1 MSGTSLRPDLGV
13 AISARDLTKV
23 YRKYLHKNQFTTL
36 KSAIVSGSLIRD
48 LAPSELFTALDHVSF
63 DIPKGCTYG
72 ILGENGSGKS
82 TTLKLL
88 SGITK
93 PSSGTL
99 DVHGRVS
106 ALIELGAGFH
116 PEISGRE
123 NVSINGI
130 MLGLTRAEVARRFDE
145 IVEFAEMK
153 DFIDAPVKTYSSG
166 MYARLGFAVAI
177 HVDPDVLLIDEV
189 LAVGDEAFTRKC
201 LEKIGEFRRRGK
213 TIVIVT
219 HSLGLVEKMC
229 DEALWLRKGKAVD
242 SGDPKRVVDAY
253 LSFVAGKE
261 NELLGKKEQI
271 EVTRSEELVQ
281 SEAPEEKRR
290 WGSGEILLTDI
301 RLKDAEGRS
310 AHVFVPGDTMRIEI
324 TGEAKELV
332 EDFVFGVGIFT
343 ADGVAVYGT
352 NTHLE
357 EFKSRQV
364 VGRFEVVFEI
374 RDLRLVEG
382 SYILDIAAHRK
393 DGTPY
398 DYHRGLYSFRVRSR
412 VKDVGV
418 YRPHHQWTFSDAL
431 QITPPSARA
440 ELELRAVE
448 RLERRS
454 SADTPD
460 TLHNDRARARALNQ
474 RVVFTNGCFDILHA
488 GHIRLLE
495 EARSQGDLLV
505 VGINSDASVKRLK
518 GEKRP
523 VIIETERAEALLALE
538 CVDRVLIYDEDTPLE
553 TIKAVRPDV
562 LVKGA
567 DWAIDKIIGRDEVEK
582 SGGRVHRVELLPEHS
597 TTALIQKAEGDRPA
611 AAQ

>member
-1 MSGTSLRPDLGV
+1 VSPLDHGPGLAV
-13 AISARDLTKV
+13 SARDLTKA

-48 LAPSELFTALDHVSF
+48 LQPSELFTALDHVSF

-72 ILGENGSGKS
+72 VLGENGSGKS

-88 SGITK
+88 AGITK
-93 PSSGTL
+93 PSSGAL
-99 DVHGRVS
+99 QVNGRVS

-123 NVSINGI
+123 NVAINGV
-130 MLGLTRAEVARRFDE
+130 MLGLSRAEIAKRFDE
-145 IVEFAEMK
+145 IIDFAEMK

-177 HVDPDVLLIDEV
+177 HVDPDILLIDEV

-219 HSLGLVEKMC
+219 HSLGLIEKMC

-253 LSFVAGKE
+253 LSFVAGRE
-261 NELLGKKEQI
+261 NELLGRREPL
-271 EVTRSEELVQ
+271 EVSRGEEPVQ
-281 SEAPEEKRR
+281 NEAPEEKRR
-290 WGSGEILLTDI
+290 WGSGEII
-301 RLKDAEGRS
+301 LKEVHLRDEKDRM
-310 AHVFVPGDTMRIEI
+310 AHVFVPGDTLRL
-324 TGEAKELV
+324 TVSGEARTPV

-343 ADGVAVYGT
+343 ADGAAVYGT

-357 EFKSRQV
+357 EFKSKRAA
-364 VGRFEVVFEI
+364 GPFTFNFEI

-382 SYILDIAAHRK
+382 SYLLDVAAHRK

-398 DYHRGLYSFRVRSR
+398 DYHRGLYAFRVRSR

-418 YRPHHQWTFSDAL
+418 YRPHHAWTFSDSL
-431 QITPPSARA
+431 QILAPEARR
-440 ELELRAVE
+440 ELELRPAERVE
-448 RLERRS
+448 RRRH
-454 SADTPD
+454 ADTPQ
-460 TLHNDRARARALNQ
+460 TLRDDRASFRALGR
-474 RVVFTNGCFDILHA
+474 RVVFTNGCFDILHT
-488 GHIRLLE
+488 GHLSLLE
-495 EARSQGDLLV
+495 QARAAGDVLV
-505 VGINSDASVKRLK
+505 VGINSDASVKRIK
-518 GEKRP
+518 GESRP
-523 VIIETERAEALLALE
+523 VINEAERAEALLALE
-538 CVDRVLIYDEDTPLE
+538 CVDRVVIYDEDTPLA
-553 TIKAVRPDV
+553 TINALRPDV

-567 DWAIDKIIGRDEVEK
+567 DWAIDRIVGREEVEGW
-582 SGGRVHRVELLPEHS
+582 GGKVVRIELVPDRS
-597 TTALIQKAEGDRPA
+597 TTALIQKAEGGPQA
-611 AAQ
+611 SK

>member
-1 MSGTSLRPDLGV
+1 VTALSSAGKTA
-13 AISARDLTKV
+13 AIAARDLTKV
-23 YRKYLHKNQFTTL
+23 YRRFLHKNQFTTL

-48 LAPSELFTALDHVSF
+48 LSPSDLFTALDHVSF
-63 DIPKGCTYG
+63 DIPRGCTYG

-99 DVHGRVS
+99 TVAGRVS

-123 NVSINGI
+123 NVAINGV
-130 MLGLTRAEVARRFDE
+130 MLGLTRAEVNRRFDE

-177 HVDPDVLLIDEV
+177 HVDPDILLIDEV

-229 DEALWLRKGKAVD
+229 DEALWLRKGKAMD

-253 LSFVAGKE
+253 LSFVAGQE
-261 NELLGKKEQI
+261 NELLGKRENREAGSSNEKI
-271 EVTRSEELVQ
+271 HN
-281 SEAPEEKRR
+281 EAPEEKRR
-290 WGSGEILLTDI
+290 WGSGEIVLHEVH
-301 RLKDAEGRS
+301 LKDIEGRA
-310 AHVFVPGDTMRIEI
+310 AHVFVPGDTLRVEVR
-324 TGEAKELV
+324 GEAKSEV

-343 ADGVAVYGT
+343 TDGVSVYGT
-352 NTHLE
+352 NTHIE
-357 EFKSRQV
+357 EFRPKRV
-364 VGRFEVVFEI
+364 EGHFDLTFEI

-382 SYILDIAAHRK
+382 SYIVDIAVHRK

-418 YRPHHQWTFSDAL
+418 YRPHHRWTFSQNL
-431 QITPPSARA
+431 QIDVPESRA
-440 ELELRAVE
+440 ELNLRPTE
-448 RLERRS
+448 RHDRRNR
-454 SADTPD
+454 ADT
-460 TLHNDRARARALNQ
+460 RAALQNERASFRALGR
-474 RVVFTNGCFDILHA
+474 RVAFTNGCFDILHA
-488 GHIRLLE
+488 GHVRLLE
-495 EARSQGDLLV
+495 QARAEADVLV
-505 VGINSDASVKRLK
+505 VGVNSDASVKRLK
-518 GEKRP
+518 GEARP
-523 VIIETERAEALLALE
+523 IINEQERAEALLALE
-538 CVDRVLIYDEDTPLE
+538 CVDRVVIFDEDTPIE
-553 TIKAVRPDV
+553 TINAVRPDV

-567 DWAIDKIIGRDEVEK
+567 DWPLDQIVGRREVE
-582 SGGRVHRVELLPEHS
+582 SLGGRVVRVEILPERS
-597 TTALIQKAEGDRPA
+597 TTALIRKAETGADA
-611 AAQ
+611 S

>member
-1 MSGTSLRPDLGV
+1 MKGAVASNEKGV

-48 LAPSELFTALDHVSF
+48 LKPSELFTALDHVSF
-63 DIPKGCTYG
+63 DIPRGCTYG

-99 DVHGRVS
+99 EVNGRVS

-123 NVSINGI
+123 NVAINGI
-130 MLGLTRAEVARRFDE
+130 MLGLTRAEVNRRFDE

-229 DEALWLRKGKAVD
+229 DEALWLRKGKAMD

-253 LSFVAGKE
+253 LSFVAGQE
-261 NELLGKKEQI
+261 NELLGKQEI
-271 EVTRSEELVQ
+271 REVAQ
-281 SEAPEEKRR
+281 SADKVTTEAPEEKRR
-290 WGSGEILLTDI
+290 WGSGEILLNEVH
-301 RLKDAEGRS
+301 LKDAQDRM
-310 AHVFVPGDTMRIEI
+310 AHVFVPGDTLRVAVS
-324 TGEAKELV
+324 GEARTAV

-343 ADGVAVYGT
+343 ADGTAVYGT
-352 NTHLE
+352 NTHIE
-357 EFKSRQV
+357 EFKPKQV
-364 VGRFEVVFEI
+364 AGPFSFTFEI
-374 RDLRLVEG
+374 KDLRLVEG
-382 SYILDIAAHRK
+382 SYILDIAAHRR

-418 YRPHHQWTFSDAL
+418 YRPHHTWTFSASLDLTA
-431 QITPPSARA
+431 PEARH

-448 RLERRS
+448 RVERRRE
-454 SADTPD
+454 ADTLQ
-460 TLHNDRARARALNQ
+460 TLHNDRASFRALGR

-488 GHIRLLE
+488 GHLSLLE
-495 EARSQGDLLV
+495 QARAEGDVLV
-505 VGINSDASVKRLK
+505 VAINSDASVKRLK
-518 GEKRP
+518 GESRP
-523 VIIETERAEALLALE
+523 VIGENERAEALLALE
-538 CVDRVLIYDEDTPLE
+538 CVDRVVVYDEDTPLA
-553 TIKAVRPDV
+553 TINALRPDV

-567 DWAIDKIIGRDEVEK
+567 DWALDKIVGREEVERG
-582 SGGRVHRVELLPEHS
+582 GGRVVRVELVADRS
-597 TTALIQKAEGDRPA
+597 TTALIQKAEGRTTAPR
-611 AAQ
+611 

>member
-1 MSGTSLRPDLGV
+1 MSGASTPTVEGF
-13 AISARDLTKV
+13 AISARELTKV
-23 YRKYLHKNQFTTL
+23 YRKYLHRNQFTTL

-48 LAPSELFTALDHVSF
+48 LKPSELFTALDHVSF
-63 DIPKGCTYG
+63 DIPRGCTYG

-93 PSSGTL
+93 PSSGSL
-99 DVHGRVS
+99 EVKGRVS

-123 NVSINGI
+123 NVAINGI
-130 MLGLTRAEVARRFDE
+130 MLGLSRAEVNRRFDE

-177 HVDPDVLLIDEV
+177 HVDPDILLIDEV

-229 DEALWLRKGKAVD
+229 DEALWLRKGKSMD

-253 LSFVAGKE
+253 LSFVAGQE
-261 NELLGKKEQI
+261 NELLGKQETR
-271 EVTRSEELVQ
+271 EVAQSADKVT

-290 WGSGEILLTDI
+290 WGSGEIVLNEVHL
-301 RLKDAEGRS
+301 RDAQDRP
-310 AHVFVPGDTMRIEI
+310 AHVFVPGDTVSLVVS
-324 TGEAKELV
+324 GEARSPV

-343 ADGVAVYGT
+343 ADGTAVYGT
-352 NTHLE
+352 NTHIE
-357 EFKSRQV
+357 EFKSKRAT
-364 VGRFEVVFEI
+364 GPFAFTFEI
-374 RDLRLVEG
+374 KDLRLVEG
-382 SYILDIAAHRK
+382 SYILDVAAHRK

-398 DYHRGLYSFRVRSR
+398 DYHRGLYTFRVRSR

-418 YRPHHQWTFSDAL
+418 YRPHHTWTFSESL
-431 QITPPSARA
+431 QIIEPAARP
-440 ELELRAVE
+440 ELELRPAERVE
-448 RLERRS
+448 RRRQP
-454 SADTPD
+454 DTMQ
-460 TLHNDRARARALNQ
+460 TLHNDRASFRALGR
-474 RVVFTNGCFDILHA
+474 RVVFTNGCFDILHT
-488 GHIRLLE
+488 GHISLLE
-495 EARSQGDLLV
+495 QARAAGDVLV
-505 VGINSDASVKRLK
+505 VAINSDASVKRLK
-518 GEKRP
+518 GESRP
-523 VIIETERAEALLALE
+523 VINEAERAEALLALE
-538 CVDRVLIYDEDTPLE
+538 CVDRVVVYDEDTPLA
-553 TIKAVRPDV
+553 TIQALRPDV

-567 DWAIDKIIGRDEVEK
+567 DWALDKIVGRDEVEGW
-582 SGGRVHRVELLPEHS
+582 GGRVVRVELVPDRS
-597 TTALIQKAEGDRPA
+597 TTALIEKAEGGTNVSK
-611 AAQ
+611 

>member
-1 MSGTSLRPDLGV
+1 MSDANSSSTGL

-48 LAPSELFTALDHVSF
+48 LRPSELFTALDHASF
-63 DIPKGCTYG
+63 DIPRGCTYG

-99 DVHGRVS
+99 EVNGRVS

-123 NVSINGI
+123 NVAINGV
-130 MLGLTRAEVARRFDE
+130 MLGLSRAEVTKRFDE

-177 HVDPDVLLIDEV
+177 HVDPDILLIDEV

-219 HSLGLVEKMC
+219 HSLGLIEKMC
-229 DEALWLRKGKAVD
+229 DEALWLRKGKATD

-253 LSFVAGKE
+253 LSFVAGQE
-261 NELLGKKEQI
+261 NELLGRHETR
-271 EVTRSEELVQ
+271 EVAPSTEKVAT
-281 SEAPEEKRR
+281 EAPEEKRR
-290 WGSGEILLTDI
+290 WGSGEILLNDV
-301 RLKDAEGRS
+301 RLMDAEDRA
-310 AHVFVPGDTMRIEI
+310 AHVFVPGDTVRIAVR
-324 TGEAKELV
+324 GEARSPI
-332 EDFVFGVGIFT
+332 EDFVFGVGLFT
-343 ADGVAVYGT
+343 ADGTAVYGT
-352 NTHLE
+352 NTHIE
-357 EFKSRQV
+357 EFKSKEIS
-364 VGRFEVVFEI
+364 GSFSFTFEI
-374 RDLRLVEG
+374 QDLRLVEG
-382 SYILDIAAHRK
+382 SYLLDIAAHRR

-398 DYHRGLYSFRVRSR
+398 DYHRGLYSLRVRSR
-412 VKDVGV
+412 TKDVGV
-418 YRPHHQWTFSDAL
+418 YRPRHTWAFSAGVR
-431 QITPPSARA
+431 IAPPPVRA
-440 ELELRAVE
+440 ELELRPVE
-448 RLERRS
+448 RGERRQG
-454 SADTPD
+454 ADTLA
-460 TLHNDRARARALNQ
+460 TLHHDRASFRALNR

-488 GHIRLLE
+488 GHIHLLE
-495 EARSQGDLLV
+495 QARAEGDVLV
-505 VGINSDASVKRLK
+505 VGINSDASVKRIK
-518 GEKRP
+518 GESRP
-523 VIIETERAEALLALE
+523 VISESERAEALLALE
-538 CVDRVLIYDEDTPLE
+538 CVDRVVVYDEDTPLA
-553 TIKAVRPDV
+553 TIQSIRPDV

-567 DWAIDKIIGRDEVEK
+567 DWPMDKIVGREEVEK
-582 SGGRVHRVELLPEHS
+582 LGGRVVRVELIPDRS
-597 TTALIQKAEGDRPA
+597 TSGLIRKAEGRTDTP
-611 AAQ
+611 Q

>member
-1 MSGTSLRPDLGV
+1 VRGATPEAGRAV
-13 AISARDLTKV
+13 SARELTKS

-48 LAPSELFTALDHVSF
+48 LQPSELFTALDHVSF

-88 SGITK
+88 AGITK
-93 PSSGTL
+93 PSSGSL
-99 DVHGRVS
+99 EVSGRVS

-123 NVSINGI
+123 NVVINGV
-130 MLGLTRAEVARRFDE
+130 MLGLTRAEIAKRFDE

-177 HVDPDVLLIDEV
+177 HVDPDILLIDEV

-261 NELLGKKEQI
+261 NELLGQQEQI
-271 EVTRSEELVQ
+271 EVTRSQEPVQ
-281 SEAPEEKRR
+281 NQAPEEKRR
-290 WGSGEILLTDI
+290 WGSGEVVLTEVQL
-301 RLKDAEGRS
+301 RDAQDRM
-310 AHVFVPGDTMRIEI
+310 AHVFVPGDTLRVAV
-324 TGEAKELV
+324 TGEAKSPV

-343 ADGVAVYGT
+343 ADGTAVYGT
-352 NTHLE
+352 NTHIE
-357 EFKSRQV
+357 EFKSKRAS
-364 VGRFEVVFEI
+364 GPFGFTFEV

-382 SYILDIAAHRK
+382 SYLLDVAAHRK

-398 DYHRGLYSFRVRSR
+398 DYHRGLYAFRVRSR
-412 VKDVGV
+412 IKDVGV
-418 YRPHHQWTFSDAL
+418 YRPHHAWTFSESL
-431 QITPPSARA
+431 QIAAPLARP
-440 ELELRAVE
+440 ELELRPAERVE
-448 RLERRS
+448 RRRH
-454 SADTPD
+454 ADSLQ
-460 TLHNDRARARALNQ
+460 TLHHDRASFRALGR

-495 EARSQGDLLV
+495 QARAEGDVLV
-505 VGINSDASVKRLK
+505 VGVNSDASVKRIK
-518 GEKRP
+518 GETRP
-523 VIIETERAEALLALE
+523 VIGEGERAEALLALE
-538 CVDRVLIYDEDTPLE
+538 CVDRVVIYEEDTPL
-553 TIKAVRPDV
+553 AVINAIRPDV

-567 DWAIDKIIGRDEVEK
+567 DWALDQIVGREEVEGW
-582 SGGRVHRVELLPEHS
+582 GGRVVRVELVPDRS
-597 TTALIQKAEGDRPA
+597 TTALIEKAGGGTIA
-611 AAQ
+611 SK

>member
-1 MSGTSLRPDLGV
+1 MNGLPARTDQTV
-13 AISARDLTKV
+13 AISARGLTKV

-48 LAPSELFTALDHVSF
+48 LKPSELFTALDHVSF
-63 DIPKGCTYG
+63 DIPRGCTYG

-93 PSSGTL
+93 PSSGAL
-99 DVHGRVS
+99 EVSGRVS

-123 NVSINGI
+123 NVAINGI
-130 MLGLTRAEVARRFDE
+130 MLGLTRAEVNRRFDE
-145 IVEFAEMK
+145 IVEFAELR

-177 HVDPDVLLIDEV
+177 HVDPDILLIDEV

-229 DEALWLRKGKAVD
+229 DEALWLRKGRAMD

-253 LSFVAGKE
+253 LSFVAGQE
-261 NELLGKKEQI
+261 NQLLGKQ
-271 EVTRSEELVQ
+271 EVRDVVEGGEKVT

-290 WGSGEILLTDI
+290 WGSGEIVLHEVHLRDDSN
-301 RLKDAEGRS
+301 RM
-310 AHVFVPGDTMRIEI
+310 AHVFVTGDTLRVAVS
-324 TGEAKELV
+324 GEARSPV
-332 EDFVFGVGIFT
+332 EDFVLGVGIFT
-343 ADGVAVYGT
+343 ADGTAVYGT
-352 NTHLE
+352 NTHIE
-357 EFKSRQV
+357 EFKSKRV
-364 VGRFEVVFEI
+364 AGPFSFTLEI
-374 RDLRLVEG
+374 QDLRLVEG
-382 SYILDIAAHRK
+382 SYILDVAAHRK

-398 DYHRGLYSFRVRSR
+398 DYHRGLYAFRVRSR

-418 YRPHHQWTFSDAL
+418 YRPHHTWAFSDSL
-431 QITPPSARA
+431 QIAEPPARN

-448 RLERRS
+448 RVERRRH
-454 SADTPD
+454 ADTLP
-460 TLHNDRARARALNQ
+460 TLHNDRASFRALGK

-488 GHIRLLE
+488 GHVSLLE
-495 EARSQGDLLV
+495 QARAEGDILV
-505 VGINSDASVKRLK
+505 VGINSDASVKRIK
-518 GEKRP
+518 GASRP
-523 VIIETERAEALLALE
+523 VIGEAERAEALLALE
-538 CVDRVLIYDEDTPLE
+538 YVDRVVIYDDDTPLA
-553 TIKAVRPDV
+553 TINALRPDV

-567 DWAIDKIIGRDEVEK
+567 DWAIDQIVGREEVERL
-582 SGGRVHRVELLPEHS
+582 GGRVVRVELLPDRS
-597 TTALIQKAEGDRPA
+597 TTELIRKAEGRIDAPK
-611 AAQ
+611 

>member
-1 MSGTSLRPDLGV
+1 MSGTARTDAGV

-23 YRKYLHKNQFTTL
+23 YRRFLHKNQFTTL
-36 KSAIVSGSLIRD
+36 KSAIVSGSLIKD
-48 LAPSELFTALDHVSF
+48 LSPSDLFTALDHVSF
-63 DIPKGCTYG
+63 DIPRGCTYG

-99 DVHGRVS
+99 DVSGRVS

-123 NVSINGI
+123 NVAINGV
-130 MLGLTRAEVARRFDE
+130 MLGLTRAEVNRRFDE

-177 HVDPDVLLIDEV
+177 HVDPDILLIDEV

-253 LSFVAGKE
+253 LSFVALKE
-261 NELLGKKEQI
+261 NELLGRQ
-271 EVTRSEELVQ
+271 EVRDITSSDDKVTAD
-281 SEAPEEKRR
+281 APEEKRR
-290 WGSGEILLTDI
+290 WGSGEILLHEVH
-301 RLKDAEGRS
+301 LKDADGRP
-310 AHVFVPGDTMRIEI
+310 AHVFVPGDTVRVEI
-324 TGEAKELV
+324 RGEAKTPV

-343 ADGVAVYGT
+343 ADGVSVYGT
-352 NTHLE
+352 NTHIE
-357 EFKSRQV
+357 EFKSKRATGAFQLN
-364 VGRFEVVFEI
+364 FEI
-374 RDLRLVEG
+374 HDLRLVEG
-382 SYILDIAAHRK
+382 SYILDIAAHRR

-418 YRPHHQWTFSDAL
+418 YRPRHQWTFSETLLMD
-431 QITPPSARA
+431 PPPDRA
-440 ELELRAVE
+440 ELELRPTE
-448 RLERRS
+448 RLARRS
-454 SADTPD
+454 SAETRAS
-460 TLHNDRARARALNQ
+460 LQNDRASFRALGQ
-474 RVVFTNGCFDILHA
+474 QVVFTNGCFDILHA

-495 EARSQGDLLV
+495 QARAEGDVLV

-518 GEKRP
+518 GEARP
-523 VIIETERAEALLALE
+523 VIGEHERAEALLALE
-538 CVDRVLIYDEDTPLE
+538 GVDRVVIYDEDTPLE
-553 TIKAVRPDV
+553 TIKALRPDV

-567 DWAIDKIIGRDEVEK
+567 DWALDQIVGCQEVEAL
-582 SGGRVHRVELLPEHS
+582 GGRVVRVTLLPERS
-597 TTALIQKAEGDRPA
+597 TTALIRKAETGADAP
-611 AAQ
+611 Q

>member
-1 MSGTSLRPDLGV
+1 VSGAIARASTGV
-13 AISARDLTKV
+13 AISARELTKV

-63 DIPKGCTYG
+63 DIPRGCTYG
-72 ILGENGSGKS
+72 VLGENGSGKS

-99 DVHGRVS
+99 EVAGRVS

-123 NVSINGI
+123 NVAINGI
-130 MLGLTRAEVARRFDE
+130 MLGLTRGEVQRRFDE
-145 IVEFAEMK
+145 IVDFAEMK

-229 DEALWLRKGKAVD
+229 DEALWLCKGKAVD

-261 NELLGKKEQI
+261 NELLGRK
-271 EVTRSEELVQ
+271 EELAATESRDLVT
-281 SEAPEEKRR
+281 SDAPEEKRR
-290 WGSGEILLTDI
+290 WGSGEMVLNEVH
-301 RLKDAEGRS
+301 LKDGQGNP
-310 AHVFVPGDTMRIEI
+310 AHVFVPGDTIRIEAS
-324 TGEAKELV
+324 GEVKTPV
-332 EDFVFGVGIFT
+332 SDFVFGIGIFT
-343 ADGVAVYGT
+343 ADGTAVYGT
-352 NTHLE
+352 NTHIE
-357 EFKSRQV
+357 EYQSKHASGAFQV
-364 VGRFEVVFEI
+364 SFEI

-382 SYILDIAAHRK
+382 SYLLDIAAHRR

-398 DYHRGLYSFRVRSR
+398 DYHRGLHTFRVRSR
-412 VKDVGV
+412 IKDVGV
-418 YRPHHQWTFSDAL
+418 YRPHHQWTFSPTLEIA
-431 QITPPSARA
+431 PPAVRA

-448 RLERRS
+448 RVDRRRF
-454 SADTPD
+454 ADTLA
-460 TLHNDRARARALNQ
+460 TLHNDRASFRALG
-474 RVVFTNGCFDILHA
+474 RSVVFTNGCFDLLHA
-488 GHIRLLE
+488 GHVRLLE
-495 EARSQGDLLV
+495 EARTHGDVLI
-505 VGINSDASVKRLK
+505 VGVNSDASVKRLK
-518 GEKRP
+518 GEGRP
-523 VIIETERAEALLALE
+523 LIEERERAEALLALE
-538 CVDRVLIYDEDTPLE
+538 CVDRVLVFEDDTPLE
-553 TIKAVRPDV
+553 TIKALRPDV

-567 DWAIDKIIGRDEVEK
+567 DWAADKIVGREEVERL
-582 SGGRVHRVELLPEHS
+582 GGRVVRVELLPDHS
-597 TTALIQKAEGDRPA
+597 TTALIQRAEGTA
-611 AAQ
+611 AVSK

>member
-1 MSGTSLRPDLGV
+1 MRGATPDALRAV
-13 AISARDLTKV
+13 SARELTKS

-48 LAPSELFTALDHVSF
+48 LQPSELFTALDHVSF

-88 SGITK
+88 AGITK
-93 PSSGTL
+93 ASSGSL
-99 DVHGRVS
+99 EVSGRVS

-123 NVSINGI
+123 NVVINGV
-130 MLGLTRAEVARRFDE
+130 MLGLTSAEIAKRFDE

-177 HVDPDVLLIDEV
+177 HVDPDILLIDEV

-261 NELLGKKEQI
+261 NELLGQQEQI
-271 EVTRSEELVQ
+271 EVTRSQEPVQ
-281 SEAPEEKRR
+281 NQAPEEKRR
-290 WGSGEILLTDI
+290 WGSGEIVLTEVQL
-301 RLKDAEGRS
+301 RDAQDRM
-310 AHVFVPGDTMRIEI
+310 AHVFVPGDTLRVAV
-324 TGEAKELV
+324 TGEAKSPV

-343 ADGVAVYGT
+343 ADGTAVYGT
-352 NTHLE
+352 NTHIE
-357 EFKSRQV
+357 EFKSKRAA
-364 VGRFEVVFEI
+364 GPFGFTFEV

-382 SYILDIAAHRK
+382 SYLLDVAAHRK

-398 DYHRGLYSFRVRSR
+398 DYHRGLYAFRVRSR
-412 VKDVGV
+412 IKDVGV
-418 YRPHHQWTFSDAL
+418 YRPHHAWTFSESLEIAAPL
-431 QITPPSARA
+431 ARP
-440 ELELRAVE
+440 ELELRPAERVE
-448 RLERRS
+448 RRRQ
-454 SADTPD
+454 ADSLQ
-460 TLHNDRARARALNQ
+460 TLHHDRASFRALGR

-495 EARSQGDLLV
+495 QARAEGDVLV
-505 VGINSDASVKRLK
+505 VGVNSDASVKRIK
-518 GEKRP
+518 GETRP
-523 VIIETERAEALLALE
+523 VIGEGERAEALLALE
-538 CVDRVLIYDEDTPLE
+538 CVDRVVIYEEDTPL
-553 TIKAVRPDV
+553 AVINAIRPDV

-567 DWAIDKIIGRDEVEK
+567 DWALDQIVGREEVEGW
-582 SGGRVHRVELLPEHS
+582 GGRVARVELVPDRS
-597 TTALIQKAEGDRPA
+597 TTALIEKAGGGTIA
-611 AAQ
+611 SK

>member
-1 MSGTSLRPDLGV
+1 VSSAIARTSTGV
-13 AISARDLTKV
+13 AISARELTKV

-48 LAPSELFTALDHVSF
+48 LSPSELFTALDHVSF
-63 DIPKGCTYG
+63 DIPRGCTYG
-72 ILGENGSGKS
+72 VLGENGSGKS

-99 DVHGRVS
+99 EVAGRVS

-123 NVSINGI
+123 NVAINGI
-130 MLGLTRAEVARRFDE
+130 MLGLTRAEVQRRFDE
-145 IVEFAEMK
+145 IVDFAEMK

-261 NELLGKKEQI
+261 NELLGRQESFAAT
-271 EVTRSEELVQ
+271 ESPELV
-281 SEAPEEKRR
+281 SNEAPEEKRR
-290 WGSGEILLTDI
+290 WGSGEMVLNDV
-301 RLKDAEGRS
+301 RLKDAKGNP
-310 AHVFVPGDTMRIEI
+310 AHVFVPGDTICI
-324 TGEAKELV
+324 DLAGEVKTPV
-332 EDFVFGVGIFT
+332 SDFVFGVGIFT
-343 ADGVAVYGT
+343 ADGTAVYGT
-352 NTHLE
+352 NTHIE
-357 EFKSRQV
+357 EYQSKHAEGAFRVS
-364 VGRFEVVFEI
+364 FEI

-382 SYILDIAAHRK
+382 SYLLDIAAHRR

-398 DYHRGLYSFRVRSR
+398 DYHRGLHTFRVRSR
-412 VKDVGV
+412 IKDVGV
-418 YRPHHQWTFSDAL
+418 YRPHHQWTFSPTLD
-431 QITPPSARA
+431 ITPPATRA
-440 ELELRAVE
+440 ELELRAAE
-448 RLERRS
+448 RTERRRH
-454 SADTPD
+454 ANTLAE
-460 TLHNDRARARALNQ
+460 LHNDRASFRALG
-474 RVVFTNGCFDILHA
+474 RSLVFTNGCFDLLHA
-488 GHIRLLE
+488 GHVRLLE
-495 EARSQGDLLV
+495 EARTHGDVLI
-505 VGINSDASVKRLK
+505 VGVNSDASVKRLK
-518 GEKRP
+518 GERRP
-523 VIIETERAEALLALE
+523 LVDERERAEALLALE
-538 CVDRVLIYDEDTPLE
+538 CVDRVVIFDDDTPLE
-553 TIKAVRPDV
+553 TIKALRPDV

-567 DWAIDKIIGRDEVEK
+567 DWAADKIVGREEVERL
-582 SGGRVHRVELLPEHS
+582 GGRVVRVELLPDHS
-597 TTALIQKAEGDRPA
+597 STALIQRAEGTAVVPK
-611 AAQ
+611 

>member
-1 MSGTSLRPDLGV
+1 MKDRSSTGSGV

-48 LAPSELFTALDHVSF
+48 LRPSELFVALDHVSF
-63 DIPKGCTYG
+63 DIPRGCTYG

-93 PSSGTL
+93 PSGGTL
-99 DVHGRVS
+99 EVSGRVS

-123 NVSINGI
+123 NVAINGV
-130 MLGLTRAEVARRFDE
+130 MLGLSRAEVNRRFDE

-177 HVDPDVLLIDEV
+177 HVDPDILLIDEV

-229 DEALWLRKGKAVD
+229 DEALWLRKGKAMD

-253 LSFVAGKE
+253 LSFVAGQE
-261 NELLGKKEQI
+261 NELLGRLENR
-271 EVTRSEELVQ
+271 EAVQ
-281 SEAPEEKRR
+281 SSEAVASVAPEEKKR
-290 WGSGEILLTDI
+290 WGSGEIVLNEVH
-301 RLKDAEGRS
+301 LKDARDRM
-310 AHVFVPGDTMRIEI
+310 AHVFVPGDAVRIAVS
-324 TGEAKELV
+324 GEARAPI

-343 ADGVAVYGT
+343 ADGTAVYGT
-352 NTHLE
+352 NTHIE
-357 EFKSRQV
+357 EFKSKQIS
-364 VGRFEVVFEI
+364 GGFTFTFEI
-374 RDLRLVEG
+374 QDLRLVEG
-382 SYILDIAAHRK
+382 SYLLDIAAHRR

-418 YRPHHQWTFSDAL
+418 YRPRHSWAFSPAV
-431 QITPPSARA
+431 QIAVPVERH

-448 RLERRS
+448 RNERRRR
-454 SADTPD
+454 ADSLA
-460 TLHNDRARARALNQ
+460 TLHNDRASFRALGR
-474 RVVFTNGCFDILHA
+474 RVVFTNGCFDLLHP
-488 GHIRLLE
+488 GHISLLE
-495 EARSQGDLLV
+495 QARAEGDVLV
-505 VGINSDASVKRLK
+505 VGINSDVSVKRIK
-518 GEKRP
+518 GEFRP
-523 VIIETERAEALLALE
+523 VIGQSERAEALLALE
-538 CVDRVLIYDEDTPLE
+538 CVDRVVIYDEDTPLA
-553 TIKAVRPDV
+553 TINALRPDV

-567 DWAIDKIIGRDEVEK
+567 DWAIDQIVGREEVERL
-582 SGGRVHRVELLPEHS
+582 GGRVVRIDLLPDRS
-597 TTALIQKAEGDRPA
+597 TTALILKGEGRADAPK
-611 AAQ
+611 

>member
-1 MSGTSLRPDLGV
+1 MTGLTHQSGTGV
-13 AISARDLTKV
+13 AVSARGLTKV
-23 YRKYLHKNQFTTL
+23 YRKFLDKNQFTTL
-36 KSAIVSGSLIRD
+36 KSAILSGSLIRD
-48 LAPSELFTALDHVSF
+48 LSPSELFTALDHVSF
-63 DIPKGCTYG
+63 DIPRGCTYG

-93 PSSGTL
+93 PTSGTL
-99 DVHGRVS
+99 EVSGRVS

-130 MLGLTRAEVARRFDE
+130 MLGLTRAEVNRRFDE

-229 DEALWLRKGKAVD
+229 DEALWLRKGKATD

-253 LSFVAGKE
+253 LSFVAGQE
-261 NELLGKKEQI
+261 NLLLGRQEHHEVELGEQR
-271 EVTRSEELVQ
+271 VTHD
-281 SEAPEEKRR
+281 APEEKRR
-290 WGSGEILLTDI
+290 WGSGEIVFTEIHLRD
-301 RLKDAEGRS
+301 EES
-310 AHVFVPGDTMRIEI
+310 QVAHVFVTGDTLRLEV
-324 TGEAKELV
+324 TGEAKTQV

-343 ADGVAVYGT
+343 ADGTAVYGT
-352 NTHLE
+352 NTHIE
-357 EFKSRQV
+357 EYRSKAAQGPFRV
-364 VGRFEVVFEI
+364 TFEI
-374 RDLRLVEG
+374 RNLRLVEG
-382 SYILDIAAHRK
+382 SYLLDVAAHRK

-418 YRPHHQWTFSDAL
+418 YRPEHSWTFSENL
-431 QITPPSARA
+431 QIEAPPARA

-448 RLERRS
+448 RVERRS
-454 SADTPD
+454 AADTAAS
-460 TLHNDRARARALNQ
+460 LHNARASYRALG
-474 RVVFTNGCFDILHA
+474 RSVVFTNGCFDILHA
-488 GHIRLLE
+488 GHLHLLE
-495 EARSQGDLLV
+495 QARAEGDVLV

-518 GEKRP
+518 GDARP
-523 VIIETERAEALLALE
+523 VIAEQERAETLLALE
-538 CVDRVLIYDEDTPLE
+538 SVDHVIIFDEETPLE
-553 TIKAVRPDV
+553 TIRALRPDV

-567 DWAIDKIIGRDEVEK
+567 DWAIERIVGRDDVERL
-582 SGGRVHRVELLPEHS
+582 GGRVVRVELVPGRS
-597 TTALIQKAEGDRPA
+597 TTGLIQQAEGGADRIR
-611 AAQ
+611 

>member
-1 MSGTSLRPDLGV
+1 MSRAAFEQGSGV
-13 AISARDLTKV
+13 AISARELTKV

-36 KSAIVSGSLIRD
+36 KSAIVSGSLIKD
-48 LAPSELFTALDHVSF
+48 LRPSELFTALDHVSF
-63 DIPKGCTYG
+63 DIPRGCTYG

-93 PSSGTL
+93 PSSGAL
-99 DVHGRVS
+99 EVSGRVS

-123 NVSINGI
+123 NVAINGV
-130 MLGLTRAEVARRFDE
+130 MLGLTRAEVNRRFDE

-177 HVDPDVLLIDEV
+177 HVDPDILLIDEV

-219 HSLGLVEKMC
+219 HSLGLIEKMC
-229 DEALWLRKGKAVD
+229 DEALWLRKGKAMD

-253 LSFVAGKE
+253 LSFVAGQE
-261 NELLGKKEQI
+261 NELLGKQ
-271 EVTRSEELVQ
+271 EVREAVRGDEKVT

-290 WGSGEILLTDI
+290 WGSGEIVLNDVQLRD
-301 RLKDAEGRS
+301 DQNRS
-310 AHVFVPGDTMRIEI
+310 AHVFVPGDTLRLAVS
-324 TGEAKELV
+324 GEAKV
-332 EDFVFGVGIFT
+332 PIEDFVFGVGIFT
-343 ADGVAVYGT
+343 ADGASVYGT
-352 NTHLE
+352 NTHIE
-357 EFKSRQV
+357 EYKPKRVTGAFN
-364 VGRFEVVFEI
+364 FTFEI
-374 RDLRLVEG
+374 QDLRLVEG
-382 SYILDIAAHRK
+382 SYILDIAAHRR

-418 YRPHHQWTFSDAL
+418 YRPHHRWAFSESL
-431 QITPPSARA
+431 QIAEPPARH
-440 ELELRAVE
+440 ELELRAAE
-448 RLERRS
+448 RNERRLHAD
-454 SADTPD
+454 SAT
-460 TLHNDRARARALNQ
+460 TLHNDRASFRALG
-474 RVVFTNGCFDILHA
+474 RSVVFANGCFDILHA
-488 GHIRLLE
+488 GHVSLLE
-495 EARSQGDLLV
+495 QAKGEGDVLV

-518 GEKRP
+518 GESRP
-523 VIIETERAEALLALE
+523 VIGEQERAEALLALE
-538 CVDRVLIYDEDTPLE
+538 CVDRVLIYEEDTPLQA
-553 TIKAVRPDV
+553 IKALRPDV

-567 DWAIDKIIGRDEVEK
+567 DWALDKIVGREEVERL
-582 SGGRVHRVELLPEHS
+582 GGRVVRVPLLPERS
-597 TTALIQKAEGDRPA
+597 TTALIGKAESGTHAPP
-611 AAQ
+611 

>member
-1 MSGTSLRPDLGV
+1 MSDPAPRSGSGV
-13 AISARDLTKV
+13 AISARELTKV
-23 YRKYLHKNQFTTL
+23 YRKFLHKNQFATL

-48 LAPSELFTALDHVSF
+48 LSPSELFTALDHVSF
-63 DIPKGCTYG
+63 DIPRGCTYG

-99 DVHGRVS
+99 NVAGRVS

-123 NVSINGI
+123 NVAINGV
-130 MLGLTRAEVARRFDE
+130 MLGLTRAEVHRRFDE

-177 HVDPDVLLIDEV
+177 NVDPDILLIDEV

-213 TIVIVT
+213 TIVLVT

-261 NELLGKKEQI
+261 NELLGKVETLAA
-271 EVTRSEELVQ
+271 EVGGGQVGID
-281 SEAPEEKRR
+281 APEEKRR
-290 WGSGEILLTDI
+290 WGSGEILLK
-301 RLKDAEGRS
+301 RVVLKDESLRS
-310 AHVFVPGDTMRIEI
+310 THVFVPGDTLRIDVA
-324 TGEAKELV
+324 GEAKIEV
-332 EDFVFGVGIFT
+332 KDFVFGIGIFT

-352 NTHLE
+352 NTHIE
-357 EFKSRQV
+357 EYKSKHLI
-364 VGRFEVVFEI
+364 GPFEMTFEI
-374 RDLRLVEG
+374 EDLRLVEG
-382 SYILDIAAHRK
+382 SYILDVAVHRK

-398 DYHRGLYSFRVRSR
+398 DYHRGLYTFRVRSR

-418 YRPHHQWTFSDAL
+418 YRPHHRWAFSEAARL
-431 QITPPSARA
+431 EGPPARA
-440 ELELRAVE
+440 ELVLRG
-448 RLERRS
+448 LERTERRKQ
-454 SADTPD
+454 AETRE
-460 TLHNDRARARALNQ
+460 TLHNDRARFRALH
-474 RVVFTNGCFDILHA
+474 RSVVFTNGCFDILHA
-488 GHIRLLE
+488 GHISLLE
-495 EARSQGDLLV
+495 QARAEGDVLV
-505 VGINSDASVKRLK
+505 VGLNSDASVKRLK
-518 GEKRP
+518 GPGRP
-523 VIIETERAEALLALE
+523 VIREEERAEMLLALE
-538 CVDRVLIYDEDTPLE
+538 SVDHVVIYDEETPLE
-553 TIKAVRPDV
+553 IIKALRPDV

-567 DWAIDKIIGRDEVEK
+567 DWELENIVGREEIEA
-582 SGGRVHRVELLPEHS
+582 SGGRVVRAALVPERSSTRV
-597 TTALIQKAEGDRPA
+597 INRAEGGTDA
-611 AAQ
+611 HLK

>member
-1 MSGTSLRPDLGV
+1 MSRGV
-13 AISARDLTKV
+13 LDAGRAVTARELTKS
-23 YRKYLHKNQFTTL
+23 YRKYLHKNQFATL

-48 LAPSELFTALDHVSF
+48 LQPSELFTALDHVSF

-88 SGITK
+88 AGITK
-93 PSSGTL
+93 PSSGSL
-99 DVHGRVS
+99 EVSGRVS

-123 NVSINGI
+123 NVVINGV
-130 MLGLTRAEVARRFDE
+130 MLGLTRAEIARRFDE

-177 HVDPDVLLIDEV
+177 HVDPDILLIDEV

-261 NELLGKKEQI
+261 NELLGQQEQI
-271 EVTRSEELVQ
+271 EVTRSQEPVQ
-281 SEAPEEKRR
+281 NQAPEEKRR
-290 WGSGEILLTDI
+290 WGSGEIVLTEVQL
-301 RLKDAEGRS
+301 RDAQDRM
-310 AHVFVPGDTMRIEI
+310 AHVFVPGDTLRVAV
-324 TGEAKELV
+324 TGEAKSPV

-343 ADGVAVYGT
+343 ADGTAVYGT
-352 NTHLE
+352 NTHIE
-357 EFKSRQV
+357 EFKSKRAA
-364 VGRFEVVFEI
+364 GPFAFTFEV

-382 SYILDIAAHRK
+382 SYLLDVAAHRK

-398 DYHRGLYSFRVRSR
+398 DYHRGLYAFRVRSR
-412 VKDVGV
+412 IKDVGV
-418 YRPHHQWTFSDAL
+418 YRPHHVWTFSDSLRIAAPL
-431 QITPPSARA
+431 ARP
-440 ELELRAVE
+440 ELELRPAERVE
-448 RLERRS
+448 RRRH
-454 SADTPD
+454 ADSLQ
-460 TLHNDRARARALNQ
+460 TLHHDRASFRALGR

-495 EARSQGDLLV
+495 QARAEGDVLV
-505 VGINSDASVKRLK
+505 VGVNSDASVKRIK
-518 GEKRP
+518 GETRP
-523 VIIETERAEALLALE
+523 VIGEGERAEALLALE
-538 CVDRVLIYDEDTPLE
+538 CVDRVVLYDEDTPL
-553 TIKAVRPDV
+553 AVINAIRPDV

-567 DWAIDKIIGRDEVEK
+567 DWALDQIVGREEVEGW
-582 SGGRVHRVELLPEHS
+582 GGRVVRVELVPDRS
-597 TTALIQKAEGDRPA
+597 TTALIEKAGGGTIA
-611 AAQ
+611 SK

>member
-1 MSGTSLRPDLGV
+1 MTGARTTSDLGV

-99 DVHGRVS
+99 EVHGRVS

-123 NVSINGI
+123 NVAINGI
-130 MLGLTRAEVARRFDE
+130 MLGLTRAEVNRRFDE

-261 NELLGKKEQI
+261 NELLGKQEHHD
-271 EVTRSEELVQ
+271 VARSDERVQ
-281 SEAPEEKRR
+281 NEAPEEKRR
-290 WGSGEILLTDI
+290 WGSGEILLTDV
-301 RLKDAEGRS
+301 RLKDSENRS
-310 AHVFVPGDTMRIEI
+310 AHVFVPGDTVCIEI
-324 TGEAKELV
+324 TGEAKTPV

-343 ADGVAVYGT
+343 ADGTAVYGT

-357 EFKSRQV
+357 EFRSKRV
-364 VGRFEVVFEI
+364 TGRFDVSFEI

-382 SYILDIAAHRK
+382 SYILDVAAHRK

-418 YRPHHQWTFSDAL
+418 YRPHHTWTFSEAL
-431 QITPPSARA
+431 EITAPPTRA

-448 RLERRS
+448 RVERRTQ
-454 SADTPD
+454 ADTRE

-474 RVVFTNGCFDILHA
+474 SVVLTNGCFDILHA

-495 EARSQGDLLV
+495 EARAQGDVLV
-505 VGINSDASVKRLK
+505 VAINSDASVKRLK
-518 GEKRP
+518 GEQRP
-523 VIIETERAEALLALE
+523 VINEGERAEALLALE
-538 CVDRVLIYDEDTPLE
+538 CVDLVLIYDEDTPLE
-553 TIKAVRPDV
+553 TVKALRPDV

-567 DWAIDKIIGRDEVEK
+567 DWATDEIIGREEVEK
-582 SGGRVHRVELLPEHS
+582 AGGRVHRVELLTAHS
-597 TTALIQKAEGDRPA
+597 TTAIIGKAQGGSHPA
-611 AAQ
+611 SS

>member
-1 MSGTSLRPDLGV
+1 MSRVSPPASGV

-23 YRKYLHKNQFTTL
+23 YRKYLHKNQFKTL

-48 LAPSELFTALDHVSF
+48 LSSSELFTALDHVSF
-63 DIPKGCTYG
+63 DIPRGCTYG

-93 PSSGTL
+93 PSSGAL
-99 DVHGRVS
+99 DVSGRVS

-123 NVSINGI
+123 NVAINGV
-130 MLGLTRAEVARRFDE
+130 MLGLSRAEVHRRFDE

-177 HVDPDVLLIDEV
+177 HVDPDILLIDEV

-219 HSLGLVEKMC
+219 HSLGLIEKMC
-229 DEALWLRKGKAVD
+229 DEALWLRKGKAMD

-253 LSFVAGKE
+253 LSFVAGQE
-261 NELLGKKEQI
+261 NELLGRN
-271 EVTRSEELVQ
+271 EVREAAQGDAPVA
-281 SEAPEEKRR
+281 SEAPEEKKR
-290 WGSGEILLTDI
+290 WGSGEIMLNEVHLRDSQD
-301 RLKDAEGRS
+301 RMC
-310 AHVFVPGDTMRIEI
+310 HVFVPGDTLCIAVN
-324 TGEAKELV
+324 GEAKASV

-343 ADGVAVYGT
+343 ADGTAVYGT
-352 NTHLE
+352 NTHIE
-357 EFKSRQV
+357 EFKSKEIS
-364 VGRFEVVFEI
+364 GPFGFTFEI
-374 RDLRLVEG
+374 QDLRLVEG

-412 VKDVGV
+412 IKDVGV
-418 YRPHHQWTFSDAL
+418 YRPRHAWTFSKAV
-431 QITPPSARA
+431 QIAAPIARP
-440 ELELRAVE
+440 ELELRPAE
-448 RLERRS
+448 RTERRHG
-454 SADTPD
+454 ADTLS
-460 TLHNDRARARALNQ
+460 TLHNDRASFRALGR

-488 GHIRLLE
+488 GHVSLLE
-495 EARSQGDLLV
+495 QARAEGDVLV
-505 VGINSDASVKRLK
+505 VGINSDASVKRNK
-518 GEKRP
+518 GESRP
-523 VIIETERAEALLALE
+523 VIGESERAEALLALE
-538 CVDRVLIYDEDTPLE
+538 CVDRVVIYDEETPLA
-553 TIKAVRPDV
+553 TINSLRPDV

-567 DWAIDKIIGRDEVEK
+567 DWAIDKIVGREEVE
-582 SGGRVHRVELLPEHS
+582 SLGGRVVRVELLPDRS
-597 TTALIQKAEGDRPA
+597 TTGLIRKAEGRTDAP
-611 AAQ
+611 Q

>member
-1 MSGTSLRPDLGV
+1 MSGNLPGAGV
-13 AISARDLTKV
+13 AVSARDLTKS

-48 LAPSELFTALDHVSF
+48 LQPSELFTALDHVSF

-72 ILGENGSGKS
+72 VLGENGSGKS

-88 SGITK
+88 AGITK

-99 DVHGRVS
+99 QVNGRVS

-123 NVSINGI
+123 NVAINGV
-130 MLGLTRAEVARRFDE
+130 MLGLSRGEVARRFDE

-219 HSLGLVEKMC
+219 HSLGLIEKMC
-229 DEALWLRKGKAVD
+229 DEALWLRRGKAVD

-253 LSFVAGKE
+253 LSFVAERE
-261 NELLGKKEQI
+261 NELLGKADPHPAG
-271 EVTRSEELVQ
+271 TSDG
-281 SEAPEEKRR
+281 SPSSDSPDEKKR
-290 WGSGEILLTDI
+290 WGSGEIQFHDI
-301 RLKDAEGRS
+301 RIKDAQGRA
-310 AHVFVPGDTMRIEI
+310 AHVFVPGDTIRIEI
-324 TGEAKELV
+324 AGRANTRV
-332 EDFVFGVGIFT
+332 EDFVFGVGLFT

-352 NTHLE
+352 NTHIE
-357 EFKSRQV
+357 EYASRSIE
-364 VGRFEVVFEI
+364 GSFEAAFEI

-382 SYILDIAAHRK
+382 SYLLDVAAHRR

-398 DYHRGLYSFRVRSR
+398 DYHRGLYTLRVRSR
-412 VKDVGV
+412 IKDVGV
-418 YRPHHQWTFSDAL
+418 YRPHHAWTFSSGIDI
-431 QITPPSARA
+431 QPPPARA
-440 ELELRAVE
+440 ELELRPTD
-448 RLERRS
+448 RTERRKT
-454 SADTPD
+454 ADTPQA
-460 TLHNDRARARALNQ
+460 LHNDRARARALNQ
-474 RVVFTNGCFDILHA
+474 SVVFTNGCFDILHA
-488 GHIRLLE
+488 GHIKLLE
-495 EARSQGDLLV
+495 QARAEGDLLV
-505 VGINSDASVKRLK
+505 VAINSDASVRRLK
-518 GEKRP
+518 GPARP
-523 VIIETERAEALLALE
+523 VIPEAERAEALLALE
-538 CVDRVLIYDEDTPLE
+538 CVDHVVIYEDDTPLD
-553 TIKAVRPDV
+553 TIKSVRPDV

-567 DWAIDKIIGRDEVEK
+567 DWALDKIVGRIEVE
-582 SGGRVHRVELLPEHS
+582 SGGGRVVRVELMPERS
-597 TTALIQKAEGDRPA
+597 TTGLIQKVEGRSNTP
-611 AAQ
+611 Q

>member
-1 MSGTSLRPDLGV
+1 MSRVSPPASGV

-23 YRKYLHKNQFTTL
+23 YRKYLHKNQFKTL

-48 LAPSELFTALDHVSF
+48 LSSSELFTALDHVSF
-63 DIPKGCTYG
+63 DIPRGCTYG

-93 PSSGTL
+93 PSSGAL
-99 DVHGRVS
+99 DVSGRVS

-123 NVSINGI
+123 NVAINGV
-130 MLGLTRAEVARRFDE
+130 MLGLSRAEVHRRFDE

-177 HVDPDVLLIDEV
+177 HVDPDILLIDEV

-219 HSLGLVEKMC
+219 HSLGLIEKMC
-229 DEALWLRKGKAVD
+229 DEALWLRKGKAMD

-253 LSFVAGKE
+253 LSFVAGQE
-261 NELLGKKEQI
+261 NELLGRN
-271 EVTRSEELVQ
+271 EVREAAQGDAPVA
-281 SEAPEEKRR
+281 SEATEEKKR
-290 WGSGEILLTDI
+290 WGSGEIMLNEVHLRDSQD
-301 RLKDAEGRS
+301 RMC
-310 AHVFVPGDTMRIEI
+310 HVFVPGDTLCIAVN
-324 TGEAKELV
+324 GEAKASV

-343 ADGVAVYGT
+343 ADGTAVYGT
-352 NTHLE
+352 NTHIE
-357 EFKSRQV
+357 EFKPK
-364 VGRFEVVFEI
+364 EI
-374 RDLRLVEG
+374 SGPFGFTLEIQDLRLVEG

-412 VKDVGV
+412 IKDVGV
-418 YRPHHQWTFSDAL
+418 YRPRHLWTFSKAV
-431 QITPPSARA
+431 QIAAPIARP
-440 ELELRAVE
+440 ELELRPAE
-448 RLERRS
+448 RTERRHG
-454 SADTPD
+454 ADTLS
-460 TLHNDRARARALNQ
+460 TLHNDRASFRALGR

-488 GHIRLLE
+488 GHVSLLE
-495 EARSQGDLLV
+495 QARAEGDVLV
-505 VGINSDASVKRLK
+505 VGINSDASVKRIK
-518 GEKRP
+518 GESRP
-523 VIIETERAEALLALE
+523 VIGESERAEALLALE
-538 CVDRVLIYDEDTPLE
+538 CVDRVVIYDEETPLA
-553 TIKAVRPDV
+553 TINSLRPDV

-567 DWAIDKIIGRDEVEK
+567 DWAIDKIVGREEVE
-582 SGGRVHRVELLPEHS
+582 SLGGRVVRVELLPDRS
-597 TTALIQKAEGDRPA
+597 TTGLIRKAEGRTNAP
-611 AAQ
+611 Q

>member
-1 MSGTSLRPDLGV
+1 VSGSKEV
-13 AISARDLTKV
+13 AVCARDLTKA

-48 LAPSELFTALDHVSF
+48 LQPSELFTALDHVSF

-72 ILGENGSGKS
+72 VLGENGSGKS

-88 SGITK
+88 AGITK

-99 DVHGRVS
+99 QVNGRVS

-123 NVSINGI
+123 NVAINGV
-130 MLGLTRAEVARRFDE
+130 MLGLSRAEIAKRFDE

-177 HVDPDVLLIDEV
+177 HVDPDILLIDEV

-229 DEALWLRKGKAVD
+229 DEALWLRRGKAVD

-261 NELLGKKEQI
+261 NELLGKHESF
-271 EVTRSEELVQ
+271 EVARSAEPVQ
-281 SEAPEEKRR
+281 NEAPEEKKR
-290 WGSGEILLTDI
+290 WGSGEIILNQVQ
-301 RLKDAEGRS
+301 LKDAQDRT
-310 AHVFVPGDTMRIEI
+310 AHVFVPGDTLRL
-324 TGEAKELV
+324 TVSGEARTPV

-343 ADGVAVYGT
+343 ADGTAVYGT
-352 NTHLE
+352 NTHIE
-357 EFKSRQV
+357 EFKSKRAE
-364 VGRFEVVFEI
+364 GRFNFAFEI
-374 RDLRLVEG
+374 KDLRLVEG
-382 SYILDIAAHRK
+382 SYLLDVAAHRK

-398 DYHRGLYSFRVRSR
+398 DYHRGLYAFRVRSR
-412 VKDVGV
+412 IKDVGV
-418 YRPHHQWTFSDAL
+418 YRPQHAWTFSESL
-431 QITPPSARA
+431 QIAAPAPRP
-440 ELELRAVE
+440 ELELRPAERVE
-448 RLERRS
+448 RRHA
-454 SADTPD
+454 ADS
-460 TLHNDRARARALNQ
+460 LQILQNDRASFRALGR
-474 RVVFTNGCFDILHA
+474 RVVFTNGCFDILHT
-488 GHIRLLE
+488 GHLSLLE
-495 EARSQGDLLV
+495 QARAAGDVLV
-505 VGINSDASVKRLK
+505 VAINSDASVKRLK
-518 GEKRP
+518 GESRP
-523 VIIETERAEALLALE
+523 VINEAERAEALLALE
-538 CVDRVLIYDEDTPLE
+538 SVDRVVIYDEDTPLA
-553 TIKAVRPDV
+553 TINALRPDV

-567 DWAIDKIIGRDEVEK
+567 DWAIDKIVGRDEVEGW
-582 SGGRVHRVELLPEHS
+582 GGRVVRVDLVPDRS
-597 TTALIQKAEGDRPA
+597 TTALIQKAEGGPHGSK
-611 AAQ
+611 

>member
-1 MSGTSLRPDLGV
+1 MSFTARASTGIAV
-13 AISARDLTKV
+13 SARDLTKV
-23 YRKYLHKNQFTTL
+23 YRKFLHKNQFATL
-36 KSAIVSGSLIRD
+36 KSALVSGSLIKD
-48 LAPSELFTALDHVSF
+48 LSPSELFTALDHVSF
-63 DIPKGCTYG
+63 DIPQGCTYG

-99 DVHGRVS
+99 DVRGRVS

-123 NVSINGI
+123 NVAINGV
-130 MLGLTRAEVARRFDE
+130 MLGLTRAEVTKRFDE

-153 DFIDAPVKTYSSG
+153 EFIDAPVKTYSSG

-229 DEALWLRKGKAVD
+229 DEALWLRKGKAQD

-253 LSFVAGKE
+253 LSFVAGQE
-261 NELLGKKEQI
+261 NELLGKQEIPPVSKSDERP
-271 EVTRSEELVQ
+271 T

-290 WGSGEILLTDI
+290 WGSGEILLTDV
-301 RLKDAEGRS
+301 RLTDVQNRTS
-310 AHVFVPGDTMRIEI
+310 HVFVPGDTLRIEVG
-324 TGEAKELV
+324 GEARIAV
-332 EDFVFGVGIFT
+332 QDFVFGIGIFT
-343 ADGVAVYGT
+343 TDGTAVYGT
-352 NTHLE
+352 NTHIE
-357 EFKSRQV
+357 EYQPRRVLGPFHLTL
-364 VGRFEVVFEI
+364 EI

-382 SYILDIAAHRK
+382 SYLLDIAAHRR

-418 YRPHHQWTFSDAL
+418 YRPHHQWSFGASL
-431 QITPPSARA
+431 HIEEPKKRA
-440 ELELRAVE
+440 ELELKAVE
-448 RLERRS
+448 RTERRVR
-454 SADTPD
+454 ADTRE
-460 TLHNDRARARALNQ
+460 TLHHDRARLRAL
-474 RVVFTNGCFDILHA
+474 RRSVVFTNGCFDILHA
-488 GHIRLLE
+488 GHVSLLE
-495 EARSQGDLLV
+495 QARAEGHVLV
-505 VGINSDASVKRLK
+505 VGVNADTSVKRLK
-518 GEKRP
+518 GENRP
-523 VIIETERAEALLALE
+523 VISAQERAETLLALE
-538 CVDRVLIYDEDTPLE
+538 CVDRVIVFEEDTPLE
-553 TIKAVRPDV
+553 TIKALRPDV

-567 DWAIDKIIGRDEVEK
+567 DWRFDEIVGREEVET
-582 SGGRVHRVELLPEHS
+582 SGGRVIRVELLPDRS
-597 TTALIQKAEGDRPA
+597 TTGLIERAEGRAHLPK
-611 AAQ
+611 

>member
-1 MSGTSLRPDLGV
+1 VSNALKEAGGV
-13 AISARDLTKV
+13 AVSARDLTKV

-48 LAPSELFTALDHVSF
+48 LSPSELFTALDHVSF
-63 DIPKGCTYG
+63 DIPRGCTYG

-99 DVHGRVS
+99 RVSGRVS

-130 MLGLTRAEVARRFDE
+130 MLGLTRAEVNRRFDE

-177 HVDPDVLLIDEV
+177 HVDPDILLIDEV

-219 HSLGLVEKMC
+219 HSLGLIEKMC
-229 DEALWLRKGKAVD
+229 DEALWLRKGRAND

-253 LSFVAGKE
+253 LSFVAGQE
-261 NELLGKKEQI
+261 NELLGKKDI
-271 EVTRSEELVQ
+271 PEVSRSHDPVTNET
-281 SEAPEEKRR
+281 PEEKRR
-290 WGSGEILLTDI
+290 WGSGEMLITDV
-301 RLKDAEGRS
+301 RLKDAEGRA
-310 AHVFVPGDTMRIEI
+310 AHVFVPGDILRIEI
-324 TGEAKELV
+324 AGEAKTPV

-343 ADGVAVYGT
+343 ADGTAVYGT
-352 NTHLE
+352 NTHIE
-357 EFKSRQV
+357 EFKPKKAS
-364 VGRFEVVFEI
+364 GRFEVSFEI

-382 SYILDIAAHRK
+382 SYLLDVAAHRK

-398 DYHRGLYSFRVRSR
+398 DYHRGLYSIRVRSR

-418 YRPHHQWTFSDAL
+418 YRPHHTWSFTGAL
-431 QITPPSARA
+431 EIAPPPLRQ

-448 RLERRS
+448 RIERRVQ
-454 SADTPD
+454 ADTLES
-460 TLHNDRARARALNQ
+460 LHHDRARLRALG
-474 RVVFTNGCFDILHA
+474 RSVVFANGCFDILHA
-488 GHIRLLE
+488 GHVHLLE
-495 EARSQGDLLV
+495 QARNLGDFLV
-505 VGINSDASVKRLK
+505 VGINSDSSVRRLK
-518 GEKRP
+518 GATRP
-523 VIIETERAEALLALE
+523 VIGEKERAETLLALE
-538 CVDRVLIYDEDTPLE
+538 CVDRVLIYEEDTPLE
-553 TIKAVRPDV
+553 TIRALRPDL
-562 LVKGA
+562 LVKGG
-567 DWAIDKIIGRDEVEK
+567 DWPLDQIVGREDVEK
-582 SGGRVHRVELLPEHS
+582 LGGRVVRVELLPDRS
-597 TTALIQKAEGDRPA
+597 TTGLIQKAEGGALTPPK
-611 AAQ
+611 

>member
-1 MSGTSLRPDLGV
+1 MSGTARADAGV

-23 YRKYLHKNQFTTL
+23 YRRFLHKNQFTTL
-36 KSAIVSGSLIRD
+36 KSALLSGSLIKD
-48 LAPSELFTALDHVSF
+48 LSPSDLFTALDHVSF
-63 DIPKGCTYG
+63 DIPRGCTYG

-99 DVHGRVS
+99 DVAGRVS

-123 NVSINGI
+123 NVAINGV
-130 MLGLTRAEVARRFDE
+130 MLGLTRAEVNRRFDE

-177 HVDPDVLLIDEV
+177 HVDPDILLIDEV

-229 DEALWLRKGKAVD
+229 DEALWLRKGKAAD

-253 LSFVAGKE
+253 LSFVAGRE
-261 NELLGKKEQI
+261 NELLGRPEARGVSPGDEKI
-271 EVTRSEELVQ
+271 NA
-281 SEAPEEKRR
+281 EAPEEKRR
-290 WGSGEILLTDI
+290 WGSGEILLHDVQLQDG
-301 RLKDAEGRS
+301 RGRS
-310 AHVFVPGDTMRIEI
+310 SHVFVPGDTVRIEVR
-324 TGEAKELV
+324 GEATKEV

-343 ADGVAVYGT
+343 ADGVSVYGT
-352 NTHLE
+352 NTHIE
-357 EFKSRQV
+357 EFKSKSV
-364 VGRFEVVFEI
+364 FGIFDLSFEI

-382 SYILDIAAHRK
+382 SYILDIAAHRQ

-418 YRPHHQWTFSDAL
+418 YRPHHRWIFSEAL
-431 QITPPSARA
+431 EIEPPPERA
-440 ELELRAVE
+440 ELELRPAE
-448 RLERRS
+448 RGERRLL
-454 SADTPD
+454 ADTRA
-460 TLHNDRARARALNQ
+460 TLQNDRASFRALN
-474 RVVFTNGCFDILHA
+474 RKVVFTNGCFDILHA
-488 GHIRLLE
+488 GHLRLLE
-495 EARSQGDLLV
+495 QARAEGDVLV

-523 VIIETERAEALLALE
+523 VIGEHERAEALLALE
-538 CVDRVLIYDEDTPLE
+538 CVDRVVIYDEDTPLE
-553 TIKAVRPDV
+553 IIQSLRPDV

-567 DWAIDKIIGRDEVEK
+567 DWALDKIVGRQEVEAL
-582 SGGRVHRVELLPEHS
+582 GGRVVRVDLVPEKS
-597 TTALIQKAEGDRPA
+597 TTALIRKAETGADAP
-611 AAQ
+611 Q

>member
-1 MSGTSLRPDLGV
+1 MSTATTASNGR
-13 AISARDLTKV
+13 AISARDLTKS

-48 LAPSELFTALDHVSF
+48 LQPSELFTALDHVSF

-88 SGITK
+88 AGITK

-99 DVHGRVS
+99 RVNGRVS

-123 NVSINGI
+123 NVAINGV
-130 MLGLTRAEVARRFDE
+130 MLGLTRAEVAKRFDE

-242 SGDPKRVVDAY
+242 HGDPKRIVDAY

-261 NELLGKKEQI
+261 NELLGKQEQHD
-271 EVTRSEELVQ
+271 VTRS
-281 SEAPEEKRR
+281 SEVVANDAPEEKKR
-290 WGSGEILLTDI
+290 WGNGEILLTDV
-301 RLKDAEGRS
+301 RLKDADGRPS
-310 AHVFVPGDTMRIEI
+310 HVFVPGDTVRIEI
-324 TGEAKELV
+324 SGEAKEPID
-332 EDFVFGVGIFT
+332 DFVFGVGIFT

-357 EFKSRQV
+357 EFKSRKIT
-364 VGRFEVVFEI
+364 GRFEASFEI

-382 SYILDIAAHRK
+382 GYILDVAAHRK

-398 DYHRGLYSFRVRSR
+398 DYHRGLYAFRVRSR
-412 VKDVGV
+412 MKDVGV
-418 YRPHHQWTFSDAL
+418 YRPHHTWSFSSAVD
-431 QITPPSARA
+431 IEPPAPRA
-440 ELELRAVE
+440 ELELRPAE
-448 RLERRS
+448 RGERRR
-454 SADTPD
+454 SADT
-460 TLHNDRARARALNQ
+460 LAAIESDRARARALSR

-488 GHIRLLE
+488 GHITLLE
-495 EARSQGDLLV
+495 QARAQGDQLV

-518 GEKRP
+518 GEQRP
-523 VIIETERAEALLALE
+523 VIPEPERAEALLALE
-538 CVDRVLIYDEDTPLE
+538 CVDRVVIYEEDTPLQ
-553 TIKAVRPDV
+553 TIKAIRPDV

-567 DWAIDKIIGRDEVEK
+567 DWALDQIVGREEVEQ
-582 SGGRVHRVELLPEHS
+582 SGGRVVRIELIPERS
-597 TTALIQKAEGDRPA
+597 TTAIIEKAEGGPLRT
-611 AAQ
+611 Q

>member
-1 MSGTSLRPDLGV
+1 MSGTAHAGSGV

-48 LAPSELFTALDHVSF
+48 LSPSELFTALDHVSF
-63 DIPKGCTYG
+63 DIPRGCTYG

-99 DVHGRVS
+99 DVSGRVS

-123 NVSINGI
+123 NVAINGV
-130 MLGLTRAEVARRFDE
+130 MLGLTRAEVNRRFDE

-177 HVDPDVLLIDEV
+177 HVDPDILLIDEV

-261 NELLGKKEQI
+261 NELLGRTEHR
-271 EVTRSEELVQ
+271 EVEAGGAPVT
-281 SEAPEEKRR
+281 SEAPEEKKR
-290 WGSGEILLTDI
+290 WGSGEIILNEVL
-301 RLKDAEGRS
+301 LKDSAGRS
-310 AHVFVPGDTMRIEI
+310 AHVFVPGDSVLVEVR
-324 TGEAKELV
+324 GEAKQPV

-343 ADGVAVYGT
+343 ADGTAVYGT
-352 NTHLE
+352 NTHIE
-357 EFKSRQV
+357 EYKPRKAEGSFQLT
-364 VGRFEVVFEI
+364 FEI
-374 RDLRLVEG
+374 KDLRLVEG
-382 SYILDIAAHRK
+382 SYILDIAAHRR

-418 YRPHHQWTFSDAL
+418 YRPQHTWTFSEAL
-431 QITPPSARA
+431 AIDPPPARA
-440 ELELRAVE
+440 ELELRPLERVE
-448 RLERRS
+448 RRHA
-454 SADTPD
+454 ADT
-460 TLHNDRARARALNQ
+460 LESLRNDRASFRALG
-474 RVVFTNGCFDILHA
+474 RTVVFTNGCFDILHA
-488 GHIRLLE
+488 GHVRLLE
-495 EARSQGDLLV
+495 QARAEGDILV
-505 VGINSDASVKRLK
+505 VGLNSDASVKRLK
-518 GEKRP
+518 GEGRP
-523 VIIETERAEALLALE
+523 VIGQAERVEALLALE
-538 CVDRVLIYDEDTPLE
+538 CVDRVLVYDDDTPLE
-553 TIKAVRPDV
+553 TIKALRPDV

-567 DWAIDKIIGRDEVEK
+567 DWARDKIVGGDEVEQQ
-582 SGGRVHRVELLPEHS
+582 GGRVVQVDLLPDRS
-597 TTALIQKAEGDRPA
+597 TTGLIQKAEGGAGAPR
-611 AAQ
+611 

>member
-1 MSGTSLRPDLGV
+1 VSRGV
-13 AISARDLTKV
+13 LDAGRAVTARELTKS
-23 YRKYLHKNQFTTL
+23 YRKYLHKNQFATL

-48 LAPSELFTALDHVSF
+48 LQPSELFTALDHVSF

-88 SGITK
+88 AGITK
-93 PSSGTL
+93 PSSGSL
-99 DVHGRVS
+99 EVSGRVS

-123 NVSINGI
+123 NVVINGV
-130 MLGLTRAEVARRFDE
+130 MLGLSRAEIAKRFDE

-177 HVDPDVLLIDEV
+177 HVDPDILLIDEV

-261 NELLGKKEQI
+261 NELLGQQEQI
-271 EVTRSEELVQ
+271 EVTRSQEPVQ
-281 SEAPEEKRR
+281 NQAPEERRR
-290 WGSGEILLTDI
+290 WGSGEIVLTEVQL
-301 RLKDAEGRS
+301 RDAQDRM
-310 AHVFVPGDTMRIEI
+310 AHVFVPGDSLRVAV
-324 TGEAKELV
+324 TGEAKSPV

-343 ADGVAVYGT
+343 ADGTAVYGT
-352 NTHLE
+352 NTHIE
-357 EFKSRQV
+357 EFKSKRAA
-364 VGRFEVVFEI
+364 GSFAFTFEV

-382 SYILDIAAHRK
+382 SYLLDVAAHRK

-398 DYHRGLYSFRVRSR
+398 DYHRGLYAFRVRSR
-412 VKDVGV
+412 IKDVGV
-418 YRPHHQWTFSDAL
+418 YRPHHTWTFSESL
-431 QITPPSARA
+431 QIAAPLARP
-440 ELELRAVE
+440 ELELRPVE
-448 RLERRS
+448 RVERRRH
-454 SADTPD
+454 ADSLQA
-460 TLHNDRARARALNQ
+460 LHHDRASFRALG
-474 RVVFTNGCFDILHA
+474 RTVVFTNGCFDILHA

-495 EARSQGDLLV
+495 QARAEGDVLV
-505 VGINSDASVKRLK
+505 VGVNSDASVKRIK
-518 GEKRP
+518 GETRP
-523 VIIETERAEALLALE
+523 VIGEEERAEALLALE
-538 CVDRVLIYDEDTPLE
+538 CVDRVVIYDEDTPL
-553 TIKAVRPDV
+553 AVINAIRPDI

-567 DWAIDKIIGRDEVEK
+567 DWALDQIVGREEVEGW
-582 SGGRVHRVELLPEHS
+582 GGRVVRVELVPDRS
-597 TTALIQKAEGDRPA
+597 TTALIEKAGGGTIA
-611 AAQ
+611 SK

>member
-1 MSGTSLRPDLGV
+1 MSGEARQEAGV

-23 YRKYLHKNQFTTL
+23 YRRFLHKNQFTTL
-36 KSAIVSGSLIRD
+36 KSAIVSGSLIKD
-48 LAPSELFTALDHVSF
+48 LSPSDLFTALDHVSF
-63 DIPKGCTYG
+63 DIPRGCTYG

-99 DVHGRVS
+99 DVTGRVS

-123 NVSINGI
+123 NVAINGV
-130 MLGLTRAEVARRFDE
+130 MLGLTRAEVNRRFDE
-145 IVEFAEMK
+145 IVEFAEMQ

-177 HVDPDVLLIDEV
+177 HVDPDILLIDEV

-261 NELLGKKEQI
+261 NELLGKQ
-271 EVTRSEELVQ
+271 EVRDVASSDEKVTG
-281 SEAPEEKRR
+281 EAPEEKRR
-290 WGSGEILLTDI
+290 WGSGEILLHEVHLQDG
-301 RLKDAEGRS
+301 KGRTS
-310 AHVFVPGDTMRIEI
+310 HVFVPGDTVRLEVR
-324 TGEAKELV
+324 GEAKTPV

-343 ADGVAVYGT
+343 ADGVSVYGT
-352 NTHLE
+352 NTHIE
-357 EFKSRQV
+357 EFKSQRAS
-364 VGRFEVVFEI
+364 GPFELVFEI
-374 RDLRLVEG
+374 QDIRLVEG
-382 SYILDIAAHRK
+382 SYILDIAAHRR

-418 YRPHHQWTFSDAL
+418 YRPRHRWTFSESLHIDS
-431 QITPPSARA
+431 PPERA
-440 ELELRAVE
+440 ELELRPVE
-448 RLERRS
+448 RANRRLH
-454 SADTPD
+454 ADTRES
-460 TLHNDRARARALNQ
+460 LQHDRASFIALG
-474 RVVFTNGCFDILHA
+474 RKVVFTNGCFDILHA

-495 EARSQGDLLV
+495 QARAEGDVLV
-505 VGINSDASVKRLK
+505 VAINSDASVKRLK
-518 GEKRP
+518 GDARP
-523 VIIETERAEALLALE
+523 VIGEQERAEALLALE
-538 CVDRVLIYDEDTPLE
+538 CVDRVVVYDEDTPLE
-553 TIKAVRPDV
+553 TIKAIRPDV

-567 DWAIDKIIGRDEVEK
+567 DWALDKIVGREEVEAW
-582 SGGRVHRVELLPEHS
+582 GGRVFRVELLLERS
-597 TTALIQKAEGDRPA
+597 TTALIRKAETGPVAPR
-611 AAQ
+611 